1 MGKHEP
7 RTAAEDLADAL
18 DALAVS
24 RDALR
29 ETLGHIDRIIQS
41 PADPVGVAH
50 QARRTARIA
59 AASLDEAGAHMRES
73 NRAQLKS
80 VS

>member
-18 DALAVS
+18 AALAVA

-29 ETLGHIDRIIQS
+29 ETLGHVDRIIQS

-50 QARRTARIA
+50 QARRNARIA
-59 AASLDEAGAHMRES
+59 VASLDEAEQHLRES
-73 NRAQLKS
+73 NRAQLRS

>member
-18 DALAVS
+18 DALAVA

-29 ETLGHIDRIIQS
+29 ETLGHVELIIQS
-41 PADPVGVAH
+41 PADPAGVAH

-59 AASLDEAGAHMRES
+59 IASLDEAGERLRES
-73 NRAQLKS
+73 NLAQLRS